1 MASELSKFFEE
12 ISSEKSKFAEKVKND
27 TDLQSMFGQIA
38 ELKKESDKRKEEV
51 EKKYAVPNLEESK
64 HNLLDELINIST
76 KVQEPEPVIVTPAVI
91 PDPLQPEDKVIP
103 EEVEISAY
111 SHVKER
117 TQEPSIVDQTIT
129 QIKKSNV
136 QEQAENDRLEREFK
150 TFKNLVSRQL
160 ESLGGGGAV
169 NIRDLDD
176 IDRATVLVDG
186 KFLKYRSSDGKFIG
200 ADTPSAFS
208 GSFTDLSN
216 KPTTIAGYGITD
228 SLQLGTTATTALAGN
243 TSIPT
248 AVSELTNDS
257 NFISNSIDIDKLTL
271 VDTDTGSTPGPSID
285 LHRNSASPANGDYL
299 GEIDFRG
306 ESSTSVTRSYAQIKG
321 KIGDPTN
328 TSEDGLMEFW
338 IRKNGSNTVT
348 ARINENGLFLNTGFD
363 IKFEGGTADAF
374 ETTLTAG
381 TGPSADRTITLPDL
395 DGTVVVNNSGTVM
408 MSSLPTSDPNNAGQL
423 WNDSGTLKISAG

>member
-76 KVQEPEPVIVTPAVI
+76 KVQEPEPVIVEPAVI

-111 SHVKER
+111 SHVKSR

-136 QEQAENDRLEREFK
+136 QEQAENDKLEREFK

-200 ADTPSAFS
+200 ADTPSSFS

-216 KPTTIAGYGITD
+216 KPTTISGYGITD
-228 SLQLGTTATTALAGN
+228 ALQLGTTSTTALAGN
-243 TSIPT
+243 TTIPT
-248 AVSELTNDS
+248 AVSQLTNDS
-257 NFISNSIDIDKLTL
+257 NFISNSVDIDALTL
-271 VDTDTGSTPGPSID
+271 VDTGDDQTAGPSID

-321 KIGDPTN
+321 KIGDVTN
-328 TSEDGLMEFW
+328 GSEDGIMEFW
-338 IRKNGSNTVT
+338 VRNNGTNKIT
-348 ARINENGLFLNTGFD
+348 ARINEDGLFLLSSMKL
-363 IKFEGGTADAF
+363 KFEGATNNTN
-374 ETTLTAG
+374 ETTLDPGDPT
-381 TGPSADRTITLPDL
+381 ADRTVTLPDL
-395 DGTVVVNNSGTVM
+395 SGTVVVNNSGTVM
-408 MSSLPTSDPNNAGQL
+408 LPNLPTSDPNNAGQL
-423 WNDSGTLKISAG
+423 WNDSGTLKISSG

>member
-38 ELKKESDKRKEEV
+38 KLKKESDKRKEEV

-64 HNLLDELINIST
+64 LNLLDELINIST
-76 KVQEPEPVIVTPAVI
+76 KVQEPEPVIVEPAVI

-200 ADTPSAFS
+200 ADTPSTFS
-208 GSFTDLSN
+208 GAYADLTG
-216 KPTTIAGYGITD
+216 KPT
-228 SLQLGTTATTALAGN
+228 
-243 TSIPT
+243 IPT

-257 NFISNSIDIDKLTL
+257 GFITNSVDIDALTL

-321 KIGDPTN
+321 KIGDTTN
-328 TSEDGLMEFW
+328 TAEDGLLEFW

>member
-76 KVQEPEPVIVTPAVI
+76 KVQEPEPVIVEPAVI

-111 SHVKER
+111 SHVKSR

-136 QEQAENDRLEREFK
+136 QEQAENDKLEREFK

-200 ADTPSAFS
+200 ADTPSSFS

-216 KPTTIAGYGITD
+216 KPTTISGYGITD
-228 SLQLGTTATTALAGN
+228 ALQLGTTSTTALAGN
-243 TSIPT
+243 TTIPT
-248 AVSELTNDS
+248 AVSQLTNDS
-257 NFISNSIDIDKLTL
+257 NFISNSVDIDALTL
-271 VDTDTGSTPGPSID
+271 VDTGDDQTAGPSID

-321 KIGDPTN
+321 KIGDVTN
-328 TSEDGLMEFW
+328 GSEDGIMEFW
-338 IRKNGSNTVT
+338 VRNNGTNKIT
-348 ARINENGLFLNTGFD
+348 ARINEDGLFLLSSMKL
-363 IKFEGGTADAF
+363 KFEGATNNTN
-374 ETTLTAG
+374 ETTLDPGDPT
-381 TGPSADRTITLPDL
+381 ADRTITLPDL
-395 DGTVVVNNSGTVM
+395 SGTVVVNNSGTVM
-408 MSSLPTSDPNNAGQL
+408 LPNLPTSDPNNAGQL
-423 WNDSGTLKISAG
+423 WNDSGTLKISSG

>member
-1 MASELSKFFEE
+1 VVVPFQSHKTRDINIIMANELSKFFEE

-27 TDLQSMFGQIA
+27 ADLQSMFGQIA

-51 EKKYAVPNLEESK
+51 EKKYAVPGLEESK

-76 KVQEPEPVIVTPAVI
+76 KVQEPVAMTEQEEYANAGITKEEAEPVIVEPAVI

-111 SHVKER
+111 SHVKSR

-136 QEQAENDRLEREFK
+136 QEQVENDKLEREFK

-186 KFLKYRSSDGKFIG
+186 KALKYRSSDGKFIG
-200 ADTPSAFS
+200 AD
-208 GSFTDLSN
+208 
-216 KPTTIAGYGITD
+216 
-228 SLQLGTTATTALAGN
+228 
-243 TSIPT
+243 IPT
-248 AVSELTNDS
+248 AVSQLTNDS

-271 VDTDTGSTPGPSID
+271 VDTGDDQTAGPSID
-285 LHRNSASPANGDYL
+285 LHRNSASPAQGDYI

-306 ESSTSVTRSYAQIKG
+306 ESSTSVTRSYAQIKA
-321 KIGDPTN
+321 KIADPTN
-328 TSEDGLMEFW
+328 TDEKGQLEFW
-338 IRKNGSNTVT
+338 IRKDGSNKIT
-348 ARINENGLFLNTGFD
+348 ARINENGLFLNTGFT
-363 IKFEGGTADAF
+363 IRFEGATADAH

-395 DGTVVVNNSGTVM
+395 SGTVVVNDSGTVM
-408 MSSLPTSDPNNAGQL
+408 LPNLPTSDPNNAGQL

>member
-27 TDLQSMFGQIA
+27 ADLQSMFGQIA

-76 KVQEPEPVIVTPAVI
+76 KVQEPEPVIVEPAVI

-136 QEQAENDRLEREFK
+136 QEQVENDKLEREFK

-200 ADTPSAFS
+200 ADTPSTFS
-208 GSFTDLSN
+208 GDYNDLTN
-216 KPTTIAGYGITD
+216 KPT
-228 SLQLGTTATTALAGN
+228 
-243 TSIPT
+243 IPT

-271 VDTDTGSTPGPSID
+271 VDTGADQTPGPSID
-285 LHRNSASPANGDYL
+285 LHRNSASPSSGDYL

-328 TSEDGLMEFW
+328 LSEDGLMEFW

-395 DGTVVVNNSGTVM
+395 SGTVVVNNSGTVM
-408 MSSLPTSDPNNAGQL
+408 LPDLPTSDPNNAGQL

>member
-76 KVQEPEPVIVTPAVI
+76 KVQEPEPVIVEPAVI

-111 SHVKER
+111 SHVKSR

-136 QEQAENDRLEREFK
+136 QEQAENDKLEREFK

-200 ADTPSAFS
+200 ADTPSSFS

-216 KPTTIAGYGITD
+216 KPTTISGYGITD
-228 SLQLGTTATTALAGN
+228 ALQLGTTSTTALAGN
-243 TSIPT
+243 TTIPT
-248 AVSELTNDS
+248 AVSQLTNDS
-257 NFISNSIDIDKLTL
+257 NFISNSVDIDALTL
-271 VDTDTGSTPGPSID
+271 VDTDDDQTAGPSID

-321 KIGDPTN
+321 KIGDVTN
-328 TSEDGLMEFW
+328 GSEDGIMEFW
-338 IRKNGSNTVT
+338 VRNNGTNKIT
-348 ARINENGLFLNTGFD
+348 ARINEDGLFLLSSMKL
-363 IKFEGGTADAF
+363 KFEGATNNTN
-374 ETTLTAG
+374 ETTLDPGDPT
-381 TGPSADRTITLPDL
+381 ADRTITLPDL
-395 DGTVVVNNSGTVM
+395 SGTVVVNNSGTVM
-408 MSSLPTSDPNNAGQL
+408 LPNLPTSDPNNAGQL
-423 WNDSGTLKISAG
+423 WNDSGTLKISSG